1 MDKIRGI
8 GVEINSDFSEK
19 TIDKISF
26 GGNLKLGS

>member
-19 TIDKISF
+19 TIDKTLF